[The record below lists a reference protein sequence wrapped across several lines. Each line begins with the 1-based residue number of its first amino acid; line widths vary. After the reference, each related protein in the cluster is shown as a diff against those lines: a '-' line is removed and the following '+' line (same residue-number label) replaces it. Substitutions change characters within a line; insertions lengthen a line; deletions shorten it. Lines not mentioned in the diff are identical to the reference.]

1 MSTSTVK
8 LAALSK
14 DVATLQS
21 IERVIHEKG
30 RLAIVS
36 VLAAADALT
45 FTELR
50 DVLGLTDGNL
60 AAHLKPLQQA
70 GYVKVTKKGGSGRP
84 FTEIVLTAP
93 GKQEFRR
100 YINALEQIVQRHK

>member
-1 MSTSTVK
+1 MSTGSVK
-8 LAALSK
+8 LAELSK
-14 DVATLQS
+14 GVAALQG

-50 DVLGLTDGNL
+50 DVLALTDGNL

-70 GYVKVTKKGGSGRP
+70 GYVKVQKKGGAGRP
-84 FTEIVLTAP
+84 VSEIALTAE
-93 GKQEFRR
+93 GKQEFRK
-100 YINALEQIVQRHK
+100 YISALEQIVKRHK